1 MKKNLSYRNPL
12 IKLSLIIATCII
24 LVYGS
29 VLLIPLAYGM
39 MFAFLVN
46 PIYSKLRSWKWNRY
60 LSAILSTS
68 LIVIFVLVLLSVFG
82 WQIQQLAEQKD
93 QIKKELVEKHSKIQ
107 HFAKKQ
113 FGISM
118 SKQENYA
125 EKLMTNLEK
134 KAKTFIGSFTSLI
147 TNFFLSL
154 IYTIL
159 LLSERKRLKEFF
171 HKTFKDS
178 DKADETISETSEVI
192 QKYLSGKLIIIGI
205 LATVYAIGFSIAGI
219 KYGILIA
226 VFAAFLSF
234 IPYIGNLIGG
244 SIAALITFATGGMM
258 TDIYIIFGIMGVAQL
273 VESYILEPWIVG
285 GNVDLNPLFAII
297 GVIGLSLI

>member
-1 MKKNLSYRNPL
+1 
-12 IKLSLIIATCII
+12 
-24 LVYGS
+24 
-29 VLLIPLAYGM
+29 
-39 MFAFLVN
+39 
-46 PIYSKLRSWKWNRY
+46 
-60 LSAILSTS
+60 

-93 QIKKELVEKHSKIQ
+93 QIKKELVEKHSKFQ
-107 HFAKKQ
+107 DFAKKQ
-113 FGISM
+113 FGIST

-125 EKLMTNLEK
+125 EKLMTSLEK

-178 DKADETISETSEVI
+178 EKANETISETSEVI

-297 GVIGLSLI
+297 GVIGLSLIWGAAGSIIALPLVGILKVIFDKLEQYKPLGFLMGNDEVTVT